1 MDFSSRRLGTERP
14 SGLRLRAGLLGAL
27 AALVSLGFGLP
38 SAVAQTQ
45 KDVTQKQPELTK
57 APALEQF
64 VEAAYPESELEA
76 GRSATVV
83 LSIAISATGTVDEA
97 VVVGSAGAAFD
108 EAALAAVR
116 QFRFSPAEVDGVP
129 APVKV
134 TYRYEFTPKVAAP
147 TTGDFRG
154 VVLEKGSQKPLAGVK
169 VDVAG
174 VGSAVTNAEGVFVFE
189 RLPPGEYQVTISR
202 DDLTPLGTKETV
214 EAGHTIDARYDVELP
229 LPEDP
234 EEEASDYEIVVQ
246 APRLVKQV
254 QSTEVSSEE
263 ATRVPGTAGDVLK
276 VVQNLPGV
284 ARASAG
290 SGEVVVWGA
299 APSDTRTYVGAVRV
313 PMLYHFG
320 GLRSVVHG
328 DRVSAVELI
337 PGGYGAAYGRGL
349 GGIVLVRE
357 KDPALDRLH
366 GSVQADLLDASIALT
381 APIGDDVSFAVAGRK
396 SYIKELSSL
405 LEDQSFQQFFTL
417 PDYYDSQARVRVNLN
432 RSEGGGTEYVE
443 FGGMVSGDKQV
454 RTQPSSDPSLRVSET
469 RQLTFQRA
477 DVHYNRVLDEGAEV
491 DVTPWYG
498 HDLGTRTGDF
508 GGVPTE
514 TRTESN
520 IAGFRAFYRGRA
532 SETVGSLFGLD
543 FELVQS
549 NSSRSG
555 SITSPPREGDPYVF
569 GRVPADQVNSD
580 AWSTVIASAAP
591 YAEFDWA
598 PAGEVLHVTP
608 GVRVEPYFTSANRRL
623 PAAPNSVDLGTSRA
637 DITVQ
642 PRLAL
647 RYSPV
652 EPLTFKGAVGLYDQ
666 PPLPDDLSAVFGNPE
681 LGVSNGAHFLVG
693 AAWRFLETASVEV
706 TAFHTV
712 SNDLV
717 ARNSQTSPAVAEA
730 LVQEGAG
737 RSIGAQF
744 LLRKDKANGRFFG
757 WVAYTIVRSER
768 RDHDSAAWRLFDYDQ
783 THSLTALGSYDLGA
797 GFEVGLR
804 VRVASGYPRT
814 PVEGAFYDTRTARY
828 EPVLGA
834 YNTTRIPLFF
844 ALDARAAKTFDF
856 GTSDLEIYLDVQ
868 NVTNQENP
876 EEIAY
881 SPDYSEQRYILGL
894 PILPVLGAKWTF

>member
-1 MDFSSRRLGTERP
+1 MNFSSRRLGTERP
-14 SGLRLRAGLLGAL
+14 TGLGLQRGLLGAL
-27 AALVSLGFGLP
+27 AALATFGVLLP
-38 SAVAQTQ
+38 SAEAQTQ

-57 APALEQF
+57 APALAEF

-154 VVLEKGSQKPLAGVK
+154 VVVEKGSGKPLAGVK

-174 VGSAVTNAEGVFVFE
+174 LGSAVTNAEGVFVFE
-189 RLPPGEYQVTISR
+189 RLQPGEYQVTISR
-202 DDLTPLGTKETV
+202 DDLTPLGTKETI
-214 EAGHTIDARYDVELP
+214 EAGHTIDARYDIELP
-229 LPEDP
+229 LPEEP
-234 EEEASDYEIVVQ
+234 EEEESDYEIVVQ
-246 APRLVKQV
+246 APRLVKHV

-366 GSVQADLLDASIALT
+366 GSLQADLLDASIALS
-381 APIGDDVSFAVAGRK
+381 APIGDKVSFAVAGRK
-396 SYIKELSSL
+396 SYIKELSTL

-417 PDYYDSQARVRVNLN
+417 PDYYDSQATVRVGLGK
-432 RSEGGGTEYVE
+432 SEYIE
-443 FGGMVSGDKQV
+443 FGGLVSGDKQV

-469 RQLTFQRA
+469 RELTFQRA
-477 DVHYNRVLDEGAEV
+477 SVHYSRVLDEGAEV

-498 HDLGTRTGDF
+498 HDLATRTGDF

-520 IAGFRAFYRGRA
+520 IAGFRAFHRGRI
-532 SETVGSLFGLD
+532 SETVGSLLGLD

-549 NSSRSG
+549 NSARSG

-569 GRVPADQVNSD
+569 GRVPADQINSD
-580 AWSTVIASAAP
+580 EWSTVLASAAP

-598 PAGEVLHVTP
+598 PAKEVLHVTP
-608 GVRVEPYFTSANRRL
+608 GVRLEPYFTSANRRR
-623 PAAPNSVDLGTSRA
+623 PAGPNRVDLGTSRA

-642 PRLAL
+642 PRLAM
-647 RYSPV
+647 RYSPI
-652 EPLTFKGAVGLYDQ
+652 EPLTFKGAIGLYDQ

-681 LGVSNGAHFLVG
+681 LGVSSGAHFLVG
-693 AAWRFLETASVEV
+693 AAWRFVPTASVEV

-712 SNDLV
+712 SDDL
-717 ARNSQTSPAVAEA
+717 ASRNPETSPAVAEA
-730 LVQEGAG
+730 LVQQGAG
-737 RSIGAQF
+737 RSLGAQF
-744 LLRKDKANGRFFG
+744 LLRKDKADGRFFG

-768 RDHDSAAWRLFDYDQ
+768 RAHDEANWRLFDYDQ

-814 PVEGAFYDTRTARY
+814 PVEGASYDTRTARY
-828 EPVLGA
+828 EPVLGE